1 MLVKKIECS
10 NIIKGT
16 KNPDHIRLGLTPV
29 TLLKVLTSVKT
40 LFLNKV
46 AFTGLGLPHIFCGD
60 SSTP

>member
-1 MLVKKIECS
+1 MVLIKKIKCS

-29 TLLKVLTSVKT
+29 ALLNVCISVKT

-46 AFTGLGLPHIFCGD
+46 AFTGTKG
-60 SSTP
+60 